1 MSIAFDKDLFMTKED
16 FESRIRHIG
25 QSQYHNLHPFHKLLH
40 GGKLNKGQVQAWALN
55 RYYYQINIPI
65 KDCALMSRMRDP
77 ELRRRW
83 RKRILDHDGSGVAT
97 SGESSDKEYF
107 KQKLNTKDEGG
118 IERWLL
124 LTDSLGLDRN
134 YVKSTEG
141 ILPITRFACDAYVEF
156 LRKKSVLEGMATSL
170 SVLFAPNIHKE
181 RISGMMKYYKFTND
195 KNMSYFQQRLTQ
207 GPAETKYLLKYV
219 LESAVTR
226 EQQEKVCN
234 AIIFKMQMLWAMLDG
249 LHYSYCEPGLIPP
262 EAFVPMDKEWG

>member
-1 MSIAFDKDLFMTKED
+1 MTITINKNSLMTKDLFED
-16 FESRIRHIG
+16 RILNIG
-25 QSQYHNLHPFHKLLH
+25 QEQYHNLHPFHKLLH

-55 RYYYQINIPI
+55 RYYYQCNIPI

-77 ELRRRW
+77 ELRRIW
-83 RKRILDHDGSGVAT
+83 RKRILDHDGRD
-97 SGESSDKEYF
+97 DKD
-107 KQKLNTKDEGG
+107 TGG

-124 LTDSLGLDRN
+124 LTDSLGLDRD

-141 ILPITRFACDAYVEF
+141 ILPITRYACDAYVDF
-156 LRKKSVLEGMATSL
+156 LRKKPVLEGMATSL

-181 RISGMMKYYKFTND
+181 RIAGMKKYYKFTNE

-219 LESAVTR
+219 LENAKTK
-226 EQQEKVCN
+226 EQQENVCN
-234 AIIFKMQMLWAMLDG
+234 AIIFKMEMLWAQLDA

-262 EAFVPMDKEWG
+262 GAFVPKEKRWDT